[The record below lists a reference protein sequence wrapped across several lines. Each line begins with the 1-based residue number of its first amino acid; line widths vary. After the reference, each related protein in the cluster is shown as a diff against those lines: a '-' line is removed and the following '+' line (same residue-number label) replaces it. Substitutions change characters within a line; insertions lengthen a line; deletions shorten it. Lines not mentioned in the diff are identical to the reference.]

1 VTSVLQEGYAK
12 ALAQRTS
19 FLPRGSAKAK
29 QAPNLRAWTNHRLLD
44 VDFVENNEGDKT
56 QRSRFL
62 DSISGVGR
70 RGRKLTVITPA
81 EQSQALRFV
90 LVITIIDSNATHRKH
105 YSSPDWELNIKMRVH
120 ISRHNMLYNVDSDN
134 LQRPR
139 DDHARSSEADDL
151 P

>member
-1 VTSVLQEGYAK
+1 MSTHVYNYSLVKRIIVKCAYHK
-12 ALAQRTS
+12 RVRALINIES
-19 FLPRGSAKAK
+19 PE
-29 QAPNLRAWTNHRLLD
+29 RAHQ
-44 VDFVENNEGDKT
+44 V
-56 QRSRFL
+56 
-62 DSISGVGR
+62 
-70 RGRKLTVITPA
+70 
-81 EQSQALRFV
+81 
-90 LVITIIDSNATHRKH
+90 IIDSNATHRKH